1 MGRSRGRYAKDI
13 FEERSHVPRYIRRWG
28 KNLAIRFPVEVA
40 KAADLSDGQR
50 VEIISS
56 QDEIVIRK
64 LPAKVTA
71 ESMFA
76 GRSAQG
82 WRTLYRAADDW
93 GPDQGRER
101 IEE

>member
-1 MGRSRGRYAKDI
+1 MSRAIIG
-13 FEERSHVPRYIRRWG
+13 RWG

-64 LPAKVTA
+64 LPAEVTA

-76 GRSAQG
+76 GRSARD
-82 WRTLYRAADDW
+82 WRTLYRAAYDW

-101 IEE
+101 IED